1 MTMLFTTGLTYKKR
15 RHFSQVCD
23 TSPLWWVQTHFG
35 IRVSAMPYT
44 EYDFEYRSPQWD
56 TSSWATMAP
65 DFNRL
70 IRSHHTAQ
78 SASHVSRFVIFLVLK
93 IIFYS
98 LARQSKKTSPKMTR
112 AIHLRPLPSPSCRVS
127 QTACNP
133 WRPIPPRWWRKGRL
147 WRREYA
153 GHHAVE
159 LLRLQRWRSHA
170 ARAAPCKRC
179 PSADGRPATAPGQA
193 CHRSIP
199 GPVLQSIVGPVPNL
213 RPAFGTAAA
222 GSGRA
227 ARSASRAG
235 GGPMD
240 WEWRSLWRR
249 TGVRF
254 WYRELCGWLD
264 PCLGSEGDLTEGW
277 YSNGGN

>member
-1 MTMLFTTGLTYKKR
+1 MCLLAIATASLLTSELYNQVAKCELPGITCSKSVQQCKMTMLFTTGLTYKKR

-133 WRPIPPRWWRKGRL
+133 
-147 WRREYA
+147 
-153 GHHAVE
+153 
-159 LLRLQRWRSHA
+159 
-170 ARAAPCKRC
+170 
-179 PSADGRPATAPGQA
+179 
-193 CHRSIP
+193 
-199 GPVLQSIVGPVPNL
+199 
-213 RPAFGTAAA
+213 
-222 GSGRA
+222 
-227 ARSASRAG
+227 
-235 GGPMD
+235 
-240 WEWRSLWRR
+240 
-249 TGVRF
+249 
-254 WYRELCGWLD
+254 
-264 PCLGSEGDLTEGW
+264 
-277 YSNGGN
+277 